1 MEVEEEEEEAGC
13 RRKESCKSCA
23 TTPPQCRSCLLYGCR
38 CMTADSWGVM
48 GMFWGLLACVNVSG
62 SRRLSMS
69 GGAAGGPGHKR
80 DKVIF

>member
-23 TTPPQCRSCLLYGCR
+23 TTPPQCRSCVLYGCR

-48 GMFWGLLACVNVSG
+48 GMFWVG
-62 SRRLSMS
+62 S
-69 GGAAGGPGHKR
+69 PY
-80 DKVIF
+80 